1 MLASVVSAMFF
12 RASSVKKPWWPV
24 MKSCDAIP
32 APNVAGAL
40 RVVPHADDFDRAIGA
55 RRDSRRHAADQ
66 ESVEPPHPSRPN
78 EDAVGLHLVSLTAQ
92 QRLRLPLSHHY
103 RNLQPRR
110 SELFRRA
117 FRRLLHQLGFA
128 RDPLGQISGLSRI
141 AYRRDRQRRIDDP
154 DLAAL
159 RPVSRGDL
167 FDRRISLFGPVYADD
182 DPSRS
187 VRFDNLSAPHAN
199 RTAGVI
205 DHFLRDAAE
214 KHLTERR
221 AAVRADHD
229 QIGAPFIGSSND
241 LAAGRSDA
249 RFGPNFPVR
258 EERLYSGARQ
268 AGHRQ
273 CILFRL

>member
-1 MLASVVSAMFF
+1 
-12 RASSVKKPWWPV
+12 
-24 MKSCDAIP
+24 
-32 APNVAGAL
+32 
-40 RVVPHADDFDRAIGA
+40 AD
-55 RRDSRRHAADQ
+55 
-66 ESVEPPHPSRPN
+66 PPLPPRPN
-78 EDAVGLHLVSLTAQ
+78 EVEVALHLVSLTPH
-92 QRLRLPLSHHY
+92 QRLRPPPPPHY
-103 RNLQPRR
+103 RTLQPRR

-182 DPSRS
+182 DPPRR
-187 VRFDNLSAPHAN
+187 VRFDNLPTPHAH
-199 RTAGVI
+199 RTSGLI
-205 DHFLRDAAE
+205 DHFLRYAAE
-214 KHLTERR
+214 KHLTQRR

-229 QIGAPFIGSSND
+229 QIGAPFIGSGND

-249 RFGPNFPVR
+249 RFGHNFPVR
-258 EERLYSGARQ
+258 EMRMYSRARPP
-268 AGHRQ
+268 GHRQ
-273 CILFRL
+273 